1 MPLVMMSG
9 LPSSGKTTRSLELKH
24 LFEERLAQPEY
35 QHRKLSVQIVGDS
48 TLGVSHSAYARASEE
63 KMARG
68 ALLSAVER
76 AVSRETIL
84 IVDAPN
90 YIKGLRYQ
98 LYCVGREVSTTQ
110 CVIHCA
116 IPVAEARRIN
126 QTRGAEGYD
135 ENLFEELAMR
145 YEEPNPVAKWDSPLF
160 TVIQHDPDDT
170 LPFDKIWD
178 ALVEQ
183 RAPAPNFATAMKP
196 VTETNYL
203 FELDRATQEIINA
216 VLEVQKSGVP
226 MYQIVVPGTDEKVQL
241 PGRSLT
247 LSELRRLR
255 MQFTKLN
262 RQVPLKIDK
271 IPELFVNYMNINL

>member
-1 MPLVMMSG
+1 MPLVMMTG
-9 LPSSGKTTRSLELKH
+9 LPSSGKTTRALEL
-24 LFEERLAQPEY
+24 ERLLNERLSQPTN
-35 QHRKLSVQIVGDS
+35 QHRRLSVQVVGDS
-48 TLGVSHSAYARASEE
+48 TLGVGHGVYGRASEE

-76 AVSRETIL
+76 AVSRETIV

-98 LYCVGREVSTTQ
+98 LFCVGREVSTTQ
-110 CVIHCA
+110 CVVHCA
-116 IPVAEARRIN
+116 IPVAEAHRIN
-126 QTRGAEGYD
+126 QARGAEGY
-135 ENLFEELAMR
+135 ESALFEELAMR
-145 YEEPNPVAKWDSPLF
+145 YEEPNPAAKWDSPLF
-160 TVIQHDPDDT
+160 TVIQHDPNDQ
-170 LPFDKIWD
+170 LPFDDIWD
-178 ALVEQ
+178 ALVEK
-183 RAPAPNFATAMKP
+183 RAPAPNFSTAMKP

-203 FELDRATQEIINA
+203 FELDKATQEIIAA
-216 VLEVQKSGVP
+216 VLDAQKSGVP
-226 MYQIVVPGTDEKVQL
+226 MYEIVVPGTSEKIRL

-271 IPELFVNYMNINL
+271 IPELFVSYLNINL